1 MNGQR
6 REVGNRQRAFGGPVA
21 EPILVVDRL
30 EKRFG
35 GNRAVDGASF
45 AVERGSITGLI
56 GPNGAGK
63 TTCFNCIA
71 GALKPE
77 GGHVM
82 FDGEEITGMPP
93 HRIYRKGLVR
103 TFQIPQELGRMTV
116 LENVMLMAKDHPGE
130 QLWQNILR
138 PRRVAEYEE
147 RTRDRALEVLRGVEL
162 ERLADARAGTLS
174 GGQRKLLE
182 LARALM
188 AEPKLVLLD
197 EPSAGVNPTL
207 AARLVDD
214 ILAIRA
220 ARGLTFLVIGH
231 DMDVVARLCDRLVVM
246 TAGTVMVEGTPDE
259 VLNNREVQEAYLGSQ
274 YR

>member
-1 MNGQR
+1 MSD
-6 REVGNRQRAFGGPVA
+6 
-21 EPILVVDRL
+21 PILVVDRL

-45 AVERGSITGLI
+45 TVERGSITGLI

-71 GALKPE
+71 GSLRPD
-77 GGHVM
+77 GGHVT
-82 FDGEEITGMPP
+82 FDGREITGLPP
-93 HRIYRKGLVR
+93 HRVFSRGISR

-116 LENVMLMAKDHPGE
+116 LENVMLVARDHPGE
-130 QLWQNILR
+130 RLWEVCLR
-138 PRRVAEYEE
+138 PWRV
-147 RTRDRALEVLRGVEL
+147 RAREGEVREQAREVLRQVALDHLEL
-162 ERLADARAGTLS
+162 EPAANLS

-188 AEPKLVLLD
+188 GTPSLLLLD

-207 AARLVDD
+207 ARRLVDD
-214 ILAIRA
+214 IRAIQRD
-220 ARGLTFLVIGH
+220 RGITVLVIGH
-231 DMDVVARLCDRLVVM
+231 DMDVVSRLCDTLIVM
-246 TAGTVMVEGTPDE
+246 TGGRVLIEGSPDE

>member
-1 MNGQR
+1 
-6 REVGNRQRAFGGPVA
+6 VT
-21 EPILVVDRL
+21 EPILTVDRL

-35 GNRAVDGASF
+35 GNRAVDGATFSV
-45 AVERGSITGLI
+45 ARGSITGLI

-77 GGHVM
+77 GGHVYLNG
-82 FDGEEITGMPP
+82 DEITGLPP
-93 HRIYRKGLVR
+93 HRVYNKGLVR

-116 LENVMLMAKDHPGE
+116 LENVMLMAHDHPGE
-130 QLWQNILR
+130 HLWENIAR
-138 PRRVAEYEE
+138 PWRVRQYEAEVREH
-147 RTRDRALEVLRGVEL
+147 ALQVLRGVDL

-188 AEPKLVLLD
+188 AEPELILLD
-197 EPSAGVNPTL
+197 EPSAGVNPSL
-207 AARLVDD
+207 ASRLVDD

-220 ARGLTFLVIGH
+220 ARGVTFLVIGH
-231 DMDVVARLCDRLVVM
+231 DMDVVARLCDRIVVM
-246 TAGTVMVEGTPDE
+246 TAGKVMVEGTPDE